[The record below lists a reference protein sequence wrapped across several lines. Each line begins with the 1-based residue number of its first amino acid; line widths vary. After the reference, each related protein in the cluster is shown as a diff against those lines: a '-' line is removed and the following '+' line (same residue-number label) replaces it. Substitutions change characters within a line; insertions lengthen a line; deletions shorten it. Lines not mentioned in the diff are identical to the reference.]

1 MHISKKNK
9 FSSYTYKIGTH
20 GHIYCTPFSP
30 TSNLN
35 STNTNCLFEQCMKK
49 LSLTPLVEEEAASL
63 NTRICS
69 GRDNWLKFWPELSL
83 FHLAKP
89 PHTEMGKNLGQSH

>member
-1 MHISKKNK
+1 MV
-9 FSSYTYKIGTH
+9 TH
-20 GHIYCTPFSP
+20 RHAYYLLFSP
-30 TSNLN
+30 TSDLN
-35 STNTNCLFEQCMKK
+35 SMNTNCLFEQCMKK